1 MAYEIPGQKL
11 GVIPAEVALTDKQ
24 FTAVVVQAQSA
35 VVGTDGATVNTPSA
49 SGDSIL
55 GILQNNPLAGEAC
68 DIMVT
73 GVSKA
78 VIQGSVTVGQ
88 LLMSV
93 PGGKLAVAT
102 SGKLAVAQALQAGSD
117 SDIVTVLL
125 QRNGLVA

>member
-1 MAYEIPGQKL
+1 MAYEIPAQKL
-11 GVIPAEVALTDKQ
+11 GVIPAEVSLITKQ
-24 FTAVVVQAQSA
+24 FTAVVVQAASA
-35 VVGTDGATVNTPSA
+35 VVGTDGASVNTPSA

-55 GILQNNPLAGEAC
+55 GILQNNPIQGEAC

-78 VIQGSVTVGQ
+78 VIQGSVSIGQ

-102 SGKLAVAQALQAGSD
+102 SGNRAVAQALIAGTD
-117 SDIVTVLL
+117 SDVITVLL
-125 QRNGLVA
+125 VRNGLVA

>member
-1 MAYEIPGQKL
+1 MALEIPGQKL
-11 GVIPAEVALTDKQ
+11 GILPAEVSLTTKQ
-24 FTAVVVQAQSA
+24 FTAVVVQTASA
-35 VVGTDGATVNTPSA
+35 VVGTDGASVNTPAA
-49 SGDSIL
+49 SGESIL
-55 GILQNNPLAGEAC
+55 GILQNNPIQGEAA

-78 VIQGSVTVGQ
+78 VIQGSVSIGQ

-102 SGKLAVAQALQAGSD
+102 SGKLAVAQALQTGVD
-117 SDIVTVLL
+117 GNVVTVLL